1 MAEFFKGYDEWRTS
15 APEYDD
21 ANEYDEAAARLRE
34 IQRRMLD
41 LVEELTAL
49 ACDQG
54 DPRWE
59 TLASDLFELVD
70 GSTDKPD
77 LNDWIAWAEKQAD
90 AYAPSDGADELM
102 ELALDW

>member
-1 MAEFFKGYDEWRTS
+1 MAEFFKGYDTWRAR
-15 APEYDD
+15 APER
-21 ANEYDEAAARLRE
+21 DEASEYEEAVTRLRE
-34 IQRRMLD
+34 TQRRMLD

-70 GSTDKPD
+70 GSADKPD
-77 LNDWIAWAEKQAD
+77 LDDWIAWAEQQAD
-90 AYAPSDGADELM
+90 AYTPSDGADELM
-102 ELALDW
+102 ELAMDR